1 MPLICSAKARQEG
14 QVARW
19 ASNDRLET
27 GSRGP
32 SSRAEINASAASWER
47 RAGAGVAFGAAFEAF
62 DPARAR
68 ADEDLESRRQMGE
81 VLPTPD
87 PEHPVWNV
95 DLQRNQV
102 RIPRPR

>member
-1 MPLICSAKARQEG
+1 MARRWWPLMKNCARH
-14 QVARW
+14 
-19 ASNDRLET
+19 
-27 GSRGP
+27 
-32 SSRAEINASAASWER
+32 SSFR
-47 RAGAGVAFGAAFEAF
+47 RESGAGAGVAFGAAFEAF

>member
-1 MPLICSAKARQEG
+1 MVLVLLA
-14 QVARW
+14 VAVLLAGGALVVW
-19 ASNDRLET
+19 AGTRM
-27 GSRGP
+27 
-32 SSRAEINASAASWER
+32 INTAADSG
-47 RAGAGVAFGAAFEAF
+47 AGAGVAFGAAFEAF

-87 PEHPVWNV
+87 PEHPVWKV